1 MRLRVRLRASD
12 GLLLGVIGFS
22 VVGAPLIAADALT
35 QRFNW
40 FTVIVWTALI
50 PFMIGLGV
58 WQVAGIIEGQA
69 REIARLRREIELLE
83 RAIDQELARTIP
95 KGS

>member
-1 MRLRVRLRASD
+1 
-12 GLLLGVIGFS
+12 
-22 VVGAPLIAADALT
+22 
-35 QRFNW
+35 
-40 FTVIVWTALI
+40 
-50 PFMIGLGV
+50 MIGLGV